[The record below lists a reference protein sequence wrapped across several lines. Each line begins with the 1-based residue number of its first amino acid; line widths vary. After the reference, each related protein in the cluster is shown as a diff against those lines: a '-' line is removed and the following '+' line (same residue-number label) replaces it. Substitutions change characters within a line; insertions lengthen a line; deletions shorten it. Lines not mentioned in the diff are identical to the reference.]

1 MDGYLLL
8 RALHITA
15 VVAWI
20 GGMLANSLT
29 LAHAQK
35 HPTVL
40 RAMHLWDSH
49 VSNGA
54 MALTWILGIT
64 LAIQGGWFSQG
75 WLHVKFLIVLAL
87 SALHGMQSA
96 GLRRLSNGGKPPRAI
111 TAKPWLPLGA
121 LLVIALLAVTKPF

>member
-15 VVAWI
+15 IATWI
-20 GGMLANSLT
+20 GGMLANSLA

-35 HPTVL
+35 HPNVL
-40 RAMHLWDSH
+40 RAVRLWDSH

-54 MALTWILGIT
+54 MALAWILGIT

-75 WLHVKFLIVLAL
+75 WLHVKFLLVLAL

-96 GLRRLSNGGKPPRAI
+96 GLRRLSNGGNPPRAI
-111 TAKPWLPLGA
+111 TAKPWLPVVA
-121 LLVIALLAVTKPF
+121 LLLIALLAGTKPF